1 MKRAIY
7 AYNTHIEVYPYEKG
21 ENKSIEDFYSVYD
34 PTFYK
39 MNPVAYYI
47 ENNTLYLPRG
57 TNITL
62 LERQFNTNLISIV
75 KDSDPAKRIKI
86 KATLKPRSRIQSE
99 AVDFLTGEGRF
110 STALNYSQQSLNLDT
125 GDGKTIAMILAIAKT
140 YKTRTILIVH
150 QTKLKE
156 QWMREFMKAST
167 LTEDRFCDLVGTE
180 SMIAVMTENIDAD
193 VFFVNHQTIHL
204 CASKYGWDFIKEFF
218 KKIKVGVKIYD
229 EAHKYFSNIMM
240 IDFFSNTKKTFYLT
254 ATFTRTQIKEKMI
267 FKRAFA
273 NCYRFGEET
282 LNYEEKRKH
291 VIYYYV
297 TFNSHPDPTIVP
309 GMYNK
314 YNISPFK
321 YIDYALK
328 DDEKHTLLKV
338 IEIIMNQTSK
348 LRGRVLITTPKIE
361 STEIM
366 ANFLKD
372 IVGDKSIAIINS
384 SKTKEENDEAR
395 HADIISST
403 IKSLGTGIDIP
414 GLRVLINTEPF
425 TSEDNMRQ
433 LKGRL
438 REFGPT
444 DDTFMFD
451 IVDTG
456 FKDISIMGEKRKKA
470 MKRYAKEIRLLEL

>member
-1 MKRAIY
+1 MKRTISV
-7 AYNTHIEVYPYEKG
+7 YNTHIEVFPYEKG
-21 ENKSIEDFYSVYD
+21 ENKSLEDFYSVYD
-34 PTFYK
+34 PLFYK

-57 TNITL
+57 TNINL
-62 LERQFNTNLISIV
+62 LERQFNTNLTAMIRE
-75 KDSDPAKRIKI
+75 SDPSKKIKI
-86 KATLKPRSRIQSE
+86 KPTLEPKSRIQAE
-99 AVDFLTGEGRF
+99 AVEFLTCEGRF
-110 STALNYSQQSLNLDT
+110 INALNYSQQSLNLDT
-125 GDGKTIAMILAIAKT
+125 GDGKTIAMILAIAKK
-140 YKTRTILIVH
+140 YKTRTIVILH

-156 QWMREFMKAST
+156 QWMREFMKASN

-180 SMIAVMTENIDAD
+180 SMIAAVSKNIDAD
-193 VFFVNHQTIHL
+193 IFFVNHQTLHL
-204 CASKYGWDFIKEFF
+204 CASKFGWDFIKNFF

-282 LNYEEKRKH
+282 MNYEEKRKH

-297 TFNSHPDPTIVP
+297 TFNSHPDPVIIP
-309 GMYNK
+309 SMYNK
-314 YNISPFK
+314 YNISPFR

-328 DDEKHTLLKV
+328 DDPNHMLLKV
-338 IEIIMNQTSK
+338 IELIIEKTSN
-348 LRGRVLITTPKIE
+348 LRGRVLITTSKIE
-361 STEIM
+361 STEIV
-366 ANFLKD
+366 ADFLKN
-372 IVGDKSIAIINS
+372 ITNKSVSIINS
-384 SKTKEENDEAR
+384 SKSKDENDGAR
-395 HADIISST
+395 HADMISST

-451 IVDTG
+451 VIDTG
-456 FKDISIMGEKRKKA
+456 FRDISVMGEKRKKA
-470 MKRYAKEIRLLEL
+470 MKKYAKEIRILQL

>member
-7 AYNTHIEVYPYEKG
+7 VYNTHIEVFPYERG

-34 PTFYK
+34 PLFYK
-39 MNPVAYYI
+39 MNPVAYYV

-57 TNITL
+57 TNVNL
-62 LERQFNTNLISIV
+62 LERQFNTNLTAMIHE
-75 KDSDPAKRIKI
+75 SDPSKKIKI
-86 KATLKPRSRIQSE
+86 KPTLEPRSRIQSE
-99 AVDFLTGEGRF
+99 AVEFLTGEGRF
-110 STALNYSQQSLNLDT
+110 VSALNYSQQSLNLDT
-125 GDGKTIAMILAIAKT
+125 GDGKTIAMILAIAKK

-180 SMIAVMTENIDAD
+180 AIVEATTNNIDAD
-193 VFFVNHQTIHL
+193 VFFVNHQTLHL
-204 CASKYGWDFIKEFF
+204 CASKYGWDYIKKFF
-218 KKIKVGVKIYD
+218 KKIKVGIKVYD

-254 ATFTRTQIKEKMI
+254 ATFTRTQMKEKMI

-282 LNYEEKRKH
+282 MNYEEKRKH

-297 TFNSHPDPTIVP
+297 TYNSRPDPIIIP

-328 DDEKHTLLKV
+328 DDERKTLLRV
-338 IEIIMNQTSK
+338 IETIMKQVEN
-348 LRGRVLITTPKIE
+348 LRGRVLITSPKIE
-361 STEIM
+361 STEIV
-366 ANFLKD
+366 ADYLRN
-372 IVGDKSIAIINS
+372 ITDKSISIINS

-403 IKSLGTGIDIP
+403 IKSLGTGIDIS

-438 REFGPT
+438 REFSPT

-456 FKDISIMGEKRKKA
+456 FNDISIMGEKRKKA
-470 MKRYAKEIRLLEL
+470 MKRYAKEIRLLQL

>member
-1 MKRAIY
+1 
-7 AYNTHIEVYPYEKG
+7 
-21 ENKSIEDFYSVYD
+21 
-34 PTFYK
+34 
-39 MNPVAYYI
+39 
-47 ENNTLYLPRG
+47 
-57 TNITL
+57 
-62 LERQFNTNLISIV
+62 
-75 KDSDPAKRIKI
+75 
-86 KATLKPRSRIQSE
+86 
-99 AVDFLTGEGRF
+99 
-110 STALNYSQQSLNLDT
+110 
-125 GDGKTIAMILAIAKT
+125 
-140 YKTRTILIVH
+140 
-150 QTKLKE
+150 
-156 QWMREFMKAST
+156 
-167 LTEDRFCDLVGTE
+167 
-180 SMIAVMTENIDAD
+180 
-193 VFFVNHQTIHL
+193 
-204 CASKYGWDFIKEFF
+204 
-218 KKIKVGVKIYD
+218 
-229 EAHKYFSNIMM
+229 M

-282 LNYEEKRKH
+282 MNYEEKRKH

-297 TFNSHPDPTIVP
+297 TYNSRPDPIIIP

-328 DDEKHTLLKV
+328 DDERKTLLRV
-338 IEIIMNQTSK
+338 IETIMKQVEN
-348 LRGRVLITTPKIE
+348 LRGRVLITSPKIE
-361 STEIM
+361 STEIV
-366 ANFLKD
+366 ADYLRN
-372 IVGDKSIAIINS
+372 ITDKSISIINS

-403 IKSLGTGIDIP
+403 IKSLGTGIDIS

-438 REFGPT
+438 REFSPT

-456 FKDISIMGEKRKKA
+456 FNDISIMGEKRKKA
-470 MKRYAKEIRLLEL
+470 MKRYAKEIRLLQL